1 MTPSSST
8 FVSRRKRLYQR
19 LDDGFL
25 AVVPSS
31 SVKSSSADAA
41 HPHVPSKNLF
51 YLTGITQPRTWLLAW
66 RVPGGEVRERLL
78 IDRYDEH
85 YAKWVGTQ
93 LSPEEASEI
102 SGVED
107 VAFNENVPARID
119 KLLGK
124 KQLQTIWLDFPL
136 DGISGLTGARNGLA
150 GRLAS
155 AYPHLRI
162 GRLSEEVFRLRMIKE
177 PGELERMRKAIE
189 LTRKGFERALARLRP
204 GMMEYEFEAE
214 MRYQWLLAGERQVA
228 FQPIVAGG
236 GRATCLHYVDNDHR
250 LEDGQLLLL
259 DFGAQYGLY
268 NADISRTVP
277 VSGTYTDRQREL
289 VSMVI
294 AIQAR
299 AIELLRPGIPHRQWN
314 EEVNEAWAEMLA
326 DAAII
331 ESPDDLEQVY
341 YHRIGHHIG
350 LDTHDESL
358 AHLELEPGMVLTV
371 EPGLYLTEEGIGI
384 RIEDDVLIGEDG
396 ENTVLSRDFPR
407 TPDQIEALMAGGD

>member
-1 MTPSSST
+1 MTHRSAT
-8 FVSRRKRLYQR
+8 YVSRRKRLYER
-19 LDDGFL
+19 LEEGFL

-31 SVKSSSADAA
+31 SVKSSSADAS

-51 YLTGITQPRTWLLAW
+51 YLTGVTQPRSWLLAW
-66 RVPGGEVRERLL
+66 KVPGGEVKERLL

-85 YAKWVGTQ
+85 YAKWVGGQ
-93 LSPEEASEI
+93 ISPEEATRI

-119 KLLGK
+119 KLLVK
-124 KQLQTIWLDFPL
+124 KQLGSVWLDFPL
-136 DGISGLTGARNGLA
+136 DGISGLTGARSGLA

-155 AYPHLRI
+155 AYPHLELH
-162 GRLSEEVFRLRMIKE
+162 RLSEEIFRLRMVKE
-177 PGELERMRKAIE
+177 PGELERMRKAID
-189 LTRKGFERALARLRP
+189 LTRRGFERALSKLAP

-228 FQPIVAGG
+228 FEPIVAGG
-236 GRATCLHYVDNDHR
+236 ERATCLHYVDNDNV
-250 LEDGQLLLL
+250 LEEGQLLLL
-259 DFGAQYGLY
+259 DFGAQSGLY

-277 VSGTYTDRQREL
+277 VSGRYTDRQREL
-289 VSMVI
+289 VSMVV

-299 AIELLRPGIPHRQWN
+299 AIELLRPGIVHARWN
-314 EEVNEAWAEMLA
+314 EEVNEAWARMLA
-326 DAAII
+326 DAGII
-331 ESPDDLEQVY
+331 DSVDDLEQVY

-358 AHLELEPGMVLTV
+358 AHVNLEPGMVLTV
-371 EPGLYLTEEGIGI
+371 EPGLYLAEEGIGV

-396 ENTVLSRDFPR
+396 ENTVLSQDFPR
-407 TPDQIEALMAGGD
+407 TPDQIEALMAEGD

>member
-1 MTPSSST
+1 MTTSSSI
-8 FVSRRKRLYQR
+8 FVSRRRRLYER
-19 LDDGFL
+19 LGDGFL

-31 SVKSSSADAA
+31 SVKASSADAS

-51 YLTGITQPRTWLLAW
+51 YLTGITQPRSWLLAW
-66 RVPGGEVRERLL
+66 KTPGGEVKERLL

-85 YAKWVGTQ
+85 YAKWVGAQ
-93 LSPEEASEI
+93 ISPDEATEL

-107 VAFNENVPARID
+107 VAFNENVPAQLDR
-119 KLLGK
+119 LLVK
-124 KQLQTIWLDFPL
+124 KQLGSVWLDFPL
-136 DGISGLTGARNGLA
+136 DGISGLTGARSGLA

-155 AYPHLRI
+155 AYPHLELR
-162 GRLSEEVFRLRMIKE
+162 RLSEEIFRLRMVKE
-177 PGELERMRKAIE
+177 PGELEQMRKAIE
-189 LTRKGFERALARLRP
+189 LTRKGFEHALSRLGP

-228 FQPIVAGG
+228 FHPIVAGG
-236 GRATCLHYVDNDHR
+236 GRATCLHYVDNDNV
-250 LEDGQLLLL
+250 LEEGQLLLL

-277 VSGTYTDRQREL
+277 VSGKYTARQREL

-299 AIELLRPGIPHRQWN
+299 AIELLRPGILHSQWN
-314 EEVNEAWAEMLA
+314 DEVNEAWAEMLT
-326 DAAII
+326 DAGII
-331 ESPDDLEQVY
+331 DCPDHLDQVY

-358 AHLELEPGMVLTV
+358 AHVELEPGMVLTV
-371 EPGLYLTEEGIGI
+371 EPGLYLAEEGTGI

-396 ENTVLSRDFPR
+396 NTVLSADFPR
-407 TPDQIEALMAGGD
+407 TPDQIEAIMAREG